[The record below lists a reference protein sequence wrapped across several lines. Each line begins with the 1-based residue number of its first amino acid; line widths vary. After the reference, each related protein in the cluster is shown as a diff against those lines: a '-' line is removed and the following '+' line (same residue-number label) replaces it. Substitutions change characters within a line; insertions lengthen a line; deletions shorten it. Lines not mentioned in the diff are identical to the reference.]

1 MTKDELIM
9 KIYDAYRRLF
19 NDKYDPTLNGI
30 EAEIYVE
37 PDEVHAN
44 SNGVYSL
51 KNGWLKEPEQ
61 VDVPEIDPDHVQELI
76 QPFEDRYND
85 LINNPEVSV
94 SDVDALIDDIYLQRQ
109 TSIMKDGEFGD
120 GNICFK
126 EFRNRGY
133 LQNLRDL
140 KVELENKE
148 MSLNDMNEQLLDIYG
163 LNEDCNDHI
172 DEGLTSSDLFVGAE
186 FTNPEDKVKI
196 VVTDISDDLVT
207 YEESQGDSDAFTVTD
222 PISYFVSML
231 NEYDYVL
238 DENRNKDLKEDIF
251 ENENGMEI
259 SFPDPRDTLAVFLE
273 WEGIMGYTDEIYDVA
288 QDGYDALDEYLEYEG
303 ILGYTDKIYNI
314 INNNSVWCSQ
324 MEMEDFISVC
334 KALYIDYTLAIDESL
349 KEGTSFDSTPGFMS
363 PEEIRAKELA
373 DKEKANAE
381 KEQIK
386 AKKAAERK
394 EKAKAERAE
403 QRRIDQREKVNR
415 LSYDSLADMA
425 GLDEDNND
433 LTKDELL
440 AVLRSN
446 MSDAEIL
453 KLHKHMFEALDDEEF
468 AKALDTDS
476 YNAQHE
482 SDSLGVEFKKEFD
495 RLGLNTEDYDSYADM
510 YRQLDQQGKEVLSN
524 KIKSF
529 DESLNLDENFVIN
542 DTPGTK
548 YKNKNGIILKMEEP
562 TKDGEIQFAIIDNG
576 EIVDHRKVSDLK
588 SLARIIDANGYERV
602 DEDCSKDLVEAVDE
616 SDAAGKALADYLGIS
631 LDDIDYVGGD
641 VYDTSG
647 GEYLVASEEE
657 AYKHAVEAIKND
669 VDDLG
674 LDAFT
679 PSFKEWILN
688 NAIDEDAINDVIDR
702 EIDYYETTED
712 DPDMLEFLRGLDSFD
727 DKVSYVNDLYADD
740 FSVWAIDFIDLD
752 KVADEAISEDGV
764 AHFIAFYDGDEIDLA
779 GDLKAYRLN

>member
-1 MTKDELIM
+1 MF
-9 KIYDAYRRLF
+9 A
-19 NDKYDPTLNGI
+19 NGYH
-30 EAEIYVE
+30 E
-37 PDEVHAN
+37 
-44 SNGVYSL
+44 SL
-51 KNGWLKEPEQ
+51 
-61 VDVPEIDPDHVQELI
+61 
-76 QPFEDRYND
+76 
-85 LINNPEVSV
+85 
-94 SDVDALIDDIYLQRQ
+94 
-109 TSIMKDGEFGD
+109 
-120 GNICFK
+120 
-126 EFRNRGY
+126 
-133 LQNLRDL
+133 
-140 KVELENKE
+140 
-148 MSLNDMNEQLLDIYG
+148 
-163 LNEDCNDHI
+163 
-172 DEGLTSSDLFVGAE
+172 DEGT
-186 FTNPEDKVKI
+186 
-196 VVTDISDDLVT
+196 
-207 YEESQGDSDAFTVTD
+207 AF
-222 PISYFVSML
+222 
-231 NEYDYVL
+231 
-238 DENRNKDLKEDIF
+238 
-251 ENENGMEI
+251 
-259 SFPDPRDTLAVFLE
+259 DT
-273 WEGIMGYTDEIYDVA
+273 MPGYMT
-288 QDGYDALDEYLEYEG
+288 
-303 ILGYTDKIYNI
+303 
-314 INNNSVWCSQ
+314 
-324 MEMEDFISVC
+324 
-334 KALYIDYTLAIDESL
+334 
-349 KEGTSFDSTPGFMS
+349 
-363 PEEIRAKELA
+363 PEEIRAKKLA

-386 AKKAAERK
+386 AQKAAERK

-453 KLHKHMFEALDDEEF
+453 KLHKRMFEALDDEEF

-482 SDSLGVEFKKEFD
+482 SDSLGAEFKKEFD
-495 RLGLNTEDYDSYADM
+495 RLGLNIEDYDNYADM
-510 YRQLDQQGKEVLSN
+510 YKQLDQQGKEVLSN

-529 DESLNLDENFVIN
+529 DDLNEDAPAYAVKYITGYAGMGVNHTETKFFRTKEEREKFINGLKNRDAAGVETYTVDNFYHDKKEKDKRNLYLNTLSEDFVIS

-548 YKNKNGIILKMEEP
+548 YKNKNGVIIEVTDP
-562 TKDGEIQFAIIDNG
+562 TADGEIQFYFKKDGKILDC
-576 EIVDHRKVSDLK
+576 RKVSDLK
-588 SLARIIDANGYERV
+588 SLERLINDNGYEKI
-602 DEDCSKDLVEAVDE
+602 DEDCDKDVKIDEAVDD

-641 VYDTSG
+641 VYDTSE

-674 LDAFT
+674 LEAFT

-702 EIDYYETTED
+702 EIDYYETIED